1 MLLKGSTYKR
11 ANWKI
16 NVLTADAFYVG
27 GGQKGS
33 KPDDASTEISF
44 NRYQE
49 MAGNV
54 VRGTTEERIKLL
66 FYLVHKVFGD
76 DTSVPEEGMF
86 GKSYEKPIP
95 ASSLVKFVED
105 VVKAAT
111 VLTVKGTI
119 SVDAKGGGGL
129 SKAEADSSATL
140 AKSLVKVSHTHIL
153 SIINQ

>member
-1 MLLKGSTYKR
+1 MPFLIGGS
-11 ANWKI
+11 
-16 NVLTADAFYVG
+16 
-27 GGQKGS
+27 QKESHRDG
-33 KPDDASTEISF
+33 ASTEISF

-66 FYLVHKVFGD
+66 FYLVHKVFGG
-76 DTSVPEEGMF
+76 DTSVTEEGDMF
-86 GKSYEKPIP
+86 GKLYEKPIP

-111 VLTVKGTI
+111 LLTVKGTI

-140 AKSLVKVSHTHIL
+140 AKSLVKVS
-153 SIINQ
+153 SI